1 MFFRTFLLP
10 EIVYDICSSP
20 NEIFNSRTERTPGEY
35 ENDATFISKVTA
47 LCVGAT
53 RFELAT
59 SRSLTGRS
67 TKLSHAPKTFVRA

>member
-1 MFFRTFLLP
+1 MFFKNNPTQVC
-10 EIVYDICSSP
+10 II
-20 NEIFNSRTERTPGEY
+20 GEY
-35 ENDATFISKVTA
+35 ENAATFISKVTA